1 MTFIN
6 QRSIGRFYGLLLQ
19 LLRSNRPRLWG
30 IIVKTADSS
39 HMYKYVYRDKGRK
52 TGRKEVIL
60 KMRYQ
65 NGLPSLKYFN
75 LNVFL

>member
-19 LLRSNRPRLWG
+19 LSRSNRPRLWG
-30 IIVKTADSS
+30 IIVKMADSS

-52 TGRKEVIL
+52 TGRKEVL
-60 KMRYQ
+60 TMRYQ
-65 NGLPSLKYFN
+65 NGFPSLKYFN